1 MLAGPHVVLVAVPRA
16 HDVQLIGEVVAQ
28 ASLPG
33 VETLHHAIHQLALAD
48 GAAGMH
54 AAVLPGVEPAA
65 HAEDADLDALHVD
78 DHAAALEHV
87 LLHCHDDRSVHGWMV
102 SGATRVVNMNSGQT
116 RVPA

>member
-16 HDVQLIGEVVAQ
+16 HDVQLVGEVVAQ

-33 VETLHHAIHQLALAD
+33 VEAFHHAIHQLALA
-48 GAAGMH
+48 AGPAGVH

-65 HAEDADLDALHVD
+65 DPEDADLDAVHVD

-87 LLHCHDDRSVHGWMV
+87 FLHGDHNLVAPRL
-102 SGATRVVNMNSGQT
+102 
-116 RVPA
+116 

>member
-16 HDVQLIGEVVAQ
+16 HDVQLVGEVVAQ

-33 VETLHHAIHQLALAD
+33 VEAFHHAIHQLALAD
-48 GAAGMH
+48 GTAGVH

-65 HAEDADLDALHVD
+65 DAEDADLDTVHVD

-87 LLHCHDDRSVHGWMV
+87 LLHGNHDLAVHYRIV
-102 SGATRVVNMNSGQT
+102 HSN
-116 RVPA
+116 